1 MSGTPIDSLTW
12 LVGLPFH
19 SDGSRIVWL
28 YYLVGEAPDSAGAV
42 CEALLRANSGPE
54 RNARG
59 QVPVEPDHAEI
70 RRIRRHVLGDVVL
83 EAC

>member
-1 MSGTPIDSLTW
+1 MSSTPRDSLNW
-12 LVGLPFH
+12 LVGLPFR
-19 SDGSRIVWL
+19 SDGSRVVWL
-28 YYLVGEAPDSAGAV
+28 YYLVGDATDSVGAV
-42 CEALLRANSGPE
+42 YEAVLRANSGPE

-59 QVPVEPDHAEI
+59 EVPVEPDHAEV